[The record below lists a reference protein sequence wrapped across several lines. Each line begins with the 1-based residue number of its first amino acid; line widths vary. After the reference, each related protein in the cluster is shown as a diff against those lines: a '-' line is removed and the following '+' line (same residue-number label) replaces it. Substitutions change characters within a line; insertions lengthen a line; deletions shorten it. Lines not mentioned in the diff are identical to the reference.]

1 MRLCSFNLCS
11 ALLAVCSC
19 RVFSEKNDQNFLIIL
34 ADDLGYGD
42 LSCYGHPTSITP
54 NLDQLANEGMRFT
67 QFYSASPVCSPSRSS
82 IVTGRLPARNGVYC
96 ANSTKPCANPTDKGC
111 CNGVFLPGMPGG
123 LPQSEVSFAT
133 ALKES
138 NDWNGTTGMIGK
150 WHLGTEEKYFPTTG
164 HGFDYYYGVPHGL
177 GACPCHACFAPNQ
190 TCSIKCQPNW
200 APCPVFENRDIVQ
213 QPANLITLSDDYVR
227 AAKRFIQSAVEDKKQ
242 PFLLYFASHH
252 THSPQFAGFDTT
264 NVTARGRFGDS
275 LAELDRSVGS
285 LLSFLK
291 EYEVDSNT
299 LVIFTSDNGPSLRN
313 EIRGGN
319 AGLLKCGKGT
329 TYEGGMRVPAI
340 FRWPGVIQPGT
351 VQRSIASA
359 LDIFPTIIN
368 IANRKPAVPSEGQTV
383 VKSIFHY
390 SHKDLN
396 GRTVRKKITLDGYDM
411 IELLRENDPRSGC
424 TGPRQGKLVYYP
436 QFAMQSRGLY
446 AVRTNRTKVH
456 FHTEGSLQSNPDNSD
471 IDCRPSSKYSTP
483 VPPHVYDL
491 GVDPSENYLIEPSSE
506 PFSHAIENAKRV
518 REEHLKHLKW
528 FGWPMLNN
536 GTFDRKLWPCAKP
549 GCSPFPQ
556 CCVIDPDIVNVTEKE
571 GRFAI
576 QESS

>member
-1 MRLCSFNLCS
+1 
-11 ALLAVCSC
+11 
-19 RVFSEKNDQNFLIIL
+19 
-34 ADDLGYGD
+34 
-42 LSCYGHPTSITP
+42 
-54 NLDQLANEGMRFT
+54 
-67 QFYSASPVCSPSRSS
+67 
-82 IVTGRLPARNGVYC
+82 
-96 ANSTKPCANPTDKGC
+96 
-111 CNGVFLPGMPGG
+111 MPGG

-190 TCSIKCQPNW
+190 TCGIKCQPNW

-264 NVTARGRFGDS
+264 NTTARDRFGDS

-351 VQRSIASA
+351 VQRNVASA

-368 IANRKPAVPSEGQTV
+368 IANGKSAVPSEGQTV
-383 VKSIFHY
+383 VKNIFHY
-390 SHKDLN
+390 SHKDSY
-396 GRTVRKKITLDGYDM
+396 GRTVRKQIVLDGYDM
-411 IELLRENDPRSGC
+411 IELLRENDSPSGR

-471 IDCRPSSKYSTP
+471 VDCRPSSTYSTP

-491 GVDPSENYLIEPSSE
+491 GVDPSENYLLEPSTE

-556 CCVIDPDIVNVTEKE
+556 CCVTDPDENV
-571 GRFAI
+571 FWL
-576 QESS
+576 